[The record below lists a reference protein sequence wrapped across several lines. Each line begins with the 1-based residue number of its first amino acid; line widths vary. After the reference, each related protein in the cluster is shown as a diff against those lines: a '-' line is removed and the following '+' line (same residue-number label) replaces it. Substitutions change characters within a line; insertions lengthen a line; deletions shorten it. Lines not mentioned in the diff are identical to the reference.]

1 MNYKFSNYNHF
12 IEYNDKVICY
22 NAISGAMLTI
32 SLEQYIMYN
41 DLKNDLKLLRNCME
55 EIFGVFVKYR
65 FIISNEI
72 DEISI
77 LKFRNRKEIFLNN
90 VYKLTINPTTD
101 CNFKCWYCYEKH
113 TKCKMSNKVITN
125 IIKHIDFLSL
135 NHRISGLNLSWF
147 GGEPLLYF
155 EEIVY
160 PLSVELKKIMMKNNM
175 LTFTNSITT
184 NGYLI
189 NENVIEKLDEINL
202 WHFQITLDGNE
213 NNHNKNRNVN
223 GKPTFMKI
231 IENINVLCQL
241 LESGK

>member
-101 CNFKCWYCYEKH
+101 CNFKCDRVL
-113 TKCKMSNKVITN
+113 KV
-125 IIKHIDFLSL
+125 
-135 NHRISGLNLSWF
+135 
-147 GGEPLLYF
+147 
-155 EEIVY
+155 V
-160 PLSVELKKIMMKNNM
+160 
-175 LTFTNSITT
+175 
-184 NGYLI
+184 
-189 NENVIEKLDEINL
+189 
-202 WHFQITLDGNE
+202 
-213 NNHNKNRNVN
+213 
-223 GKPTFMKI
+223 
-231 IENINVLCQL
+231 
-241 LESGK
+241 